1 MQTITERVAE
11 IRRELK
17 AQFPELKLSIT
28 KGNYNGANIT
38 IFEAPADYNLDPD
51 NRGSF
56 SINHYHFDFYDG
68 KAREIFEAIFAIA
81 SKGVRYYETGD
92 YGFQPSFYIDISVGR
107 YDREFKPSAVFA

>member
-17 AQFPELKLSIT
+17 AQFPELKLSVTI
-28 KGNYNGANIT
+28 GNYNGANIT

-68 KAREIFEAIFAIA
+68 KAREIFEAIYAIA
-81 SKGVRYYETGD
+81 SKGIRYYETGD
-92 YGFQPSFYIDISVGR
+92 YGFQPSFYINISVGR
-107 YDREFKPSAVFA
+107 YDREFKSSTVFA

>member
-17 AQFPELKLSIT
+17 KEFPELKLSVT

-38 IFEAPADYNLDPD
+38 IFEAPADYNLDPN

-56 SINHYHFDFYDG
+56 GINNYHFEFYEG
-68 KAREIFEAIFAIA
+68 KAREVFETINAIA
-81 SKGVRYYETGD
+81 SKGITYYETGD
-92 YGFQPSFYIDISVGR
+92 YGFQPSFYISINVGR
-107 YDREFKPSAVFA
+107 YDREFKSSTVIA